1 MPANPD
7 FRDLFAAFNVARV
20 RYLLVGGYAL
30 AFHGRPRFTK
40 DLDVWLEP
48 DAENAA
54 RAYAA
59 LGAFGAPLNE
69 LNASD
74 LARPGLI
81 FQIGVAPNRIDV
93 LTAIDGVTF
102 GEAWPDRQGT
112 RYSDQPVSVISRH
125 HLTLNK
131 RATGRPQDLLDA
143 EELEKIRDT
152 EEQN

>member
-7 FRDLFAAFNVARV
+7 FRDLFVAFNAAQV

-48 DAENAA
+48 NAENAA

-59 LGAFGAPLNE
+59 LEAFGAPLQE
-69 LNASD
+69 LHAGD
-74 LARPGLI
+74 LERPGLI

-102 GEAWPDRQGT
+102 GDAWSDRQET
-112 RYSDQPVSVISRH
+112 RYADQTVPVISRY
-125 HLTLNK
+125 HLIVNK

-143 EELEKIRDT
+143 EELEKK
-152 EEQN
+152 

>member
-7 FRDLFAAFNVARV
+7 FRDLFAAFNAAQV

-48 DAENAA
+48 GVENAA

-59 LGAFGAPLNE
+59 LEAFGAPL
-69 LNASD
+69 SD
-74 LARPGLI
+74 LRPGDLERPGLI

-102 GEAWPDRQGT
+102 DEAWPDRQET
-112 RYSDQPVSVISRH
+112 RYSDQTVPVISRQ
-125 HLTLNK
+125 HLILNK
-131 RATGRPQDLLDA
+131 RATGRAQDLLDA
-143 EELEKIRDT
+143 DELEKS
-152 EEQN
+152 

>member
-7 FRDLFAAFNVARV
+7 FRDLFAAFNAARV

-48 DAENAA
+48 DTENAA
-54 RAYAA
+54 RAHAA
-59 LGAFGAPLNE
+59 LEAFGAPLQE
-69 LNASD
+69 LRAGD
-74 LARPGLI
+74 LERPGLI

-93 LTAIDGVTF
+93 AIDGLTF
-102 GEAWPDRQGT
+102 ADAWPDRQET
-112 RYSDQPVSVISRH
+112 RYADQTVPVISRR
-125 HLTLNK
+125 HLILNK

-143 EELEKIRDT
+143 EELEKG
-152 EEQN
+152 

>member
-7 FRDLFAAFNVARV
+7 FRDLFAAFNAAQV

-40 DLDVWLEP
+40 DLDVWVEP

-59 LGAFGAPLNE
+59 LGTFGAPLNE
-69 LNASD
+69 LRVGD
-74 LARPGLI
+74 LERPGLI

-93 LTAIDGVTF
+93 LTAIDGLTF
-102 GEAWPDRQGT
+102 SEAWPDRRET
-112 RYSDQPVSVISRH
+112 RYSDQTVPVISRH
-125 HLTLNK
+125 HLILNK

-143 EELEKIRDT
+143 EELARG
-152 EEQN
+152 

>member
-7 FRDLFAAFNVARV
+7 FRDLFAEFNAARV

-48 DAENAA
+48 SAENAA
-54 RAYAA
+54 RAHSA
-59 LGAFGAPLNE
+59 LEAFGAPLKE
-69 LNASD
+69 LSAGD
-74 LARPGLI
+74 LERPGLI

-93 LTAIDGVTF
+93 LTSIDGVIF
-102 GEAWPDRQGT
+102 GDAWPDRQET
-112 RYSDQPVSVISRH
+112 RYSDQPVPVISRH
-125 HLTLNK
+125 HLILNK

-143 EELEKIRDT
+143 DELEKD
-152 EEQN
+152 